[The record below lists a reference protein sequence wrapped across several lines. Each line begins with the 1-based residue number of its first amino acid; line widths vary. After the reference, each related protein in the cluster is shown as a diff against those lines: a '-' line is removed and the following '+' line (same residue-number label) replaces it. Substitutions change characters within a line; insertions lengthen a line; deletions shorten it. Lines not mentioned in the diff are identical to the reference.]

1 MERFIR
7 RGWTTG
13 MAQESNLCGIF
24 PCLLFWFVR
33 NTTAYCLGP
42 NRLPFP
48 QLKSS
53 MIQPSFNWHS
63 HLNFESLKT
72 KYICTVSQKSWMNRW
87 LGSYSSRIGQIHWPT
102 LLLPIHW
109 MNSNLHHEKWPQ
121 RSLRIAFLVL
131 NESLFLTRSFK
142 TMAFEAAEAASLS
155 SLPSRLKCCG
165 LRMSRK
171 ISRGIWD
178 QYCKTFLLQLMVPLV
193 TDRFLMRGPRRLRLV
208 HTTKILLRPA
218 TNARVAINWKFFYF
232 YCRIDEVRMSLEVIS
247 S

>member
-1 MERFIR
+1 MCWYYFCIKTSYYNWDMERFIR

-13 MAQESNLCGIF
+13 MAQESNMCGIF

-33 NTTAYCLGP
+33 NTTAYRLGP

-109 MNSNLHHEKWPQ
+109 MNEWLLIRLYKTITKTKLWDNHH
-121 RSLRIAFLVL
+121 
-131 NESLFLTRSFK
+131 
-142 TMAFEAAEAASLS
+142 
-155 SLPSRLKCCG
+155 
-165 LRMSRK
+165 
-171 ISRGIWD
+171 
-178 QYCKTFLLQLMVPLV
+178 
-193 TDRFLMRGPRRLRLV
+193 
-208 HTTKILLRPA
+208 
-218 TNARVAINWKFFYF
+218 
-232 YCRIDEVRMSLEVIS
+232 
-247 S
+247 